1 MLYIFNDASSAVGTR
16 SQGVSDRSPPRRFH
30 TARMRQLPRRRR
42 LRCNLIE
49 WRSRKCE
56 SCKTGATVLVVERE
70 PLILDMISEELTD
83 QGFAV
88 LTADTGEAALSIVQ
102 SGETI
107 DVLFTELR
115 LNGDVS
121 GGQLAAM
128 VQLVKPELPVI
139 CGMALPGRFGPPD
152 SIFLNKPYLPSSV
165 VESVRILIARAKP

>member
-1 MLYIFNDASSAVGTR
+1 MLG
-16 SQGVSDRSPPRRFH
+16 
-30 TARMRQLPRRRR
+30 R
-42 LRCNLIE
+42 LTMNHEL
-49 WRSRKCE
+49 
-56 SCKTGATVLVVERE
+56 CKTRATILVVEHD

-102 SGETI
+102 NDQTI

-128 VQLVKPELPVI
+128 VQVVKPELPMI
-139 CGMALPGRFGPPD
+139 CGMALPSRFGPPG
-152 SIFLNKPYLPSSV
+152 SIFVSKPYLPSAV
-165 VESVRILIARAKP
+165 VESIRMLIARSKP